1 MAATVAASKSYNLLG
16 AQLGPTKEDLQDMI
30 YDISPMDTVFM
41 NTIERGKATSTVH
54 EWLTDTLV
62 AASANAAVE
71 GDSFSAVARTPPQR
85 LKNYCQIS
93 RKDIEVTGTANAVD
107 NAGMAKLMAYFT
119 ARAGKELK
127 RDMEVGFLQ
136 NVAATSGGASLSA
149 RVSAGA
155 ENWIYIPN
163 HLSPAGSSG
172 TGTTVAPASGFAT
185 GAVTD
190 SSATAVV
197 EADLKSLLQQAWST
211 GGETD
216 VILSGP
222 TIYNKISQFSGIAT
236 RFRNVESRA
245 QAQIIGA
252 ADVYVS
258 AFGTHKIMLSR
269 YCRSTVLFAFDMS
282 TWAVNYLRPFQV
294 VDIAKIGDAERKM
307 LLAEYT
313 LVCRSPSAN
322 TKMTGING

>member
-1 MAATVAASKSYNLLG
+1 MSATVAASKSYNLLG
-16 AQLGPTKEDLQDMI
+16 AQLGPTKEDLEDMI
-30 YDISPMDTVFM
+30 YDISPMDTVFLS
-41 NTIERGKATSTVH
+41 NIERGRATSTVH
-54 EWLTDTLV
+54 EWLTDSL
-62 AASANAAVE
+62 AAATFNAAVE
-71 GDSFSAVARTPPQR
+71 GDAFGATARTPPQR

-119 ARAGKELK
+119 ARAGKEIK
-127 RDMEVGFLQ
+127 RDMEVGLLG
-136 NVAATSGGASLSA
+136 NTAATSGGASLSA

-163 HLSPAGSSG
+163 HISTNGTTTSS
-172 TGTTVAPASGFAT
+172 TVAPASGFAT

-190 SSATAVV
+190 GSATAFV
-197 EADLKSLLQQAWST
+197 ETGLQSLLQQAWST

-216 VILSGP
+216 VILCGP
-222 TIYNKISQFSGIAT
+222 TIYNKISAFTGIAT
-236 RFRNVESRA
+236 RFRNVESKA

-258 AFGTHKIMLSR
+258 AYGSHKIQLSR
-269 YCRSTVLFAFDMS
+269 YCRSTTVFAFDMS
-282 TWAVNYLRPFQV
+282 TWSVAYLRPFQV
-294 VDIAKIGDAERKM
+294 TDIAKVGDADRKM

-313 LVCRSPSAN
+313 LVAKSPLAN
-322 TKMTGING
+322 TKATAVS